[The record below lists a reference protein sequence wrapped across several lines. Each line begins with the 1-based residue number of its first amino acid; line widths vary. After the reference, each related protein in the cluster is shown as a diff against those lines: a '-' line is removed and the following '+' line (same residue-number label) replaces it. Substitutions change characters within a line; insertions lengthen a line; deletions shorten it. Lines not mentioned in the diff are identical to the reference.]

1 MNNILY
7 FNPFSAVKGGVKV
20 PAVVREQLRE
30 MEVLVSVLEKTAEYD
45 LNSNKV
51 NIREVFM
58 PGSQRTSHLLTEVSC
73 TSKRA
78 LN

>member
-1 MNNILY
+1 M
-7 FNPFSAVKGGVKV
+7 KV